1 MNRIQKALRRTAMR
15 LRQISAVAIIAVACG
30 ILAIL
35 ALALL
40 CRGGADP
47 MTAGI
52 IILAIYVCLIVLTL
66 MVRMLYRASHQN
78 ESSAQTPVGGLSGL
92 QKLPVPLLLC
102 RESGEILYKNEAFK
116 EAAARAGEK
125 LPEGEKLSRYLRAV
139 PSSLSESGEQA
150 SGSEMT
156 LFGKAVRARAFLMPS
171 RQGGKAPLY
180 AILFEDRE
188 ELRKSETLRRAQN
201 PVVAYVMIDNLDD
214 VIRLSGT
221 GAHTLT
227 AAIAEELNRFA
238 ASVDGLLL
246 EIEKDK
252 YCLIFCEEGLD
263 RLCRE
268 RFDVLDRIAA
278 IRTGER
284 NSFTVT
290 ASIGVGTTVGSLA
303 EREESA
309 QSALNYALQDGG
321 ACAVV
326 RGRGKDLTKYGG
338 NTKAVQS
345 SSKVRSRTEGE
356 HLLREIENSDRVII
370 MGHRSPDFDCLASSI
385 GLAKLA
391 LSKGVPTMVVLDRA
405 GYNVRRAMPCLESL
419 TDLDGI
425 FVDAAK
431 AQDCLTTS
439 TLLILTDVSNPD
451 LFESQ
456 ELEKAA
462 TRVAYIDHHR
472 RSEDFE
478 RTPVLKYIDSNA
490 SSASELLSEMLEA
503 CLPKGSITT
512 AEAELLLAGIMLDTK
527 NFTIGA
533 GPRTFGAAQ
542 YLKSIGADPMRVQE
556 LYFSPDMNEM
566 RRQSAF
572 ESGAELY
579 REGVVIAVNR
589 ESGIQPAED
598 YIGSKAADHLLTVK
612 GVECSFV
619 LFRIG
624 NTVRIKARSAGK
636 INVQAILSSLGGG
649 GHFEAA
655 AHLIDNDDLEGA
667 VRALRKAIDDYFQDN
682 QK

>member
-1 MNRIQKALRRTAMR
+1 MNKFTKALKGAAAR
-15 LRQISAVAIIAVACG
+15 LRQLSPFAVIAAVGGA
-30 ILAIL
+30 LAIL
-35 ALALL
+35 AEALL

-47 MTAGI
+47 LSTGI
-52 IILAIYVCLIVLTL
+52 TILVGYVCLLVLVLLLRGFYRSAHKENAQEETL
-66 MVRMLYRASHQN
+66 
-78 ESSAQTPVGGLSGL
+78 GGGISML
-92 QKLPVPLLLC
+92 QKLPLPLLLV
-102 RESGEILYKNEAFK
+102 RESGDVLWKNEAFR
-116 EAAARAGEK
+116 EMAARAGEK
-125 LPEGEKLSRYLRAV
+125 LPEGEKLNHYLRAV
-139 PSSLSESGEQA
+139 PASLTENDGTAGEI
-150 SGSEMT
+150 S
-156 LFGKAVRARAFLMPS
+156 LFGQAVRARAFTVPTRS
-171 RQGGKAPLY
+171 HDKSPLY
-180 AILFEDRE
+180 ALIFEDRE
-188 ELRKSETLRRAQN
+188 ALRKSEARRRSEN
-201 PVVAYVMIDNLDD
+201 PVVAYIMIDNLDD
-214 VIRLSGT
+214 VIRMSGT

-227 AAIAEELNRFA
+227 ASIAEELNRFA
-238 ASVDGLLL
+238 AGVNGLLL

-252 YCLIFCEEGLD
+252 YCLIFSEEGLD

-278 IRTGER
+278 IRTGDR
-284 NSFTVT
+284 SPITVT

-326 RGRGKDLTKYGG
+326 RGSGKDLTKYGG

-356 HLLREIENSDRVII
+356 RLLLEIEKSDRVII
-370 MGHRSPDFDCLASSI
+370 MGHRSPDFDCLAASV
-385 GLAKLA
+385 GAAKLA
-391 LSKGVPTMVVLDRA
+391 LSKGIPTQVVLDRA
-405 GYNVRRAMPCLESL
+405 GYNIRRAIPCLESL
-419 TDLDGI
+419 TDLDGV

-431 AQDCLTTS
+431 AQDGMTTS
-439 TLLILTDVSNPD
+439 TLLILTDVSNPE
-451 LFESQ
+451 LFESP

-478 RTPVLKYIDSNA
+478 RTPILKYIDSNA

-503 CLPKGSITT
+503 CLPKGSVST

-527 NFTIGA
+527 NFTVGA

-542 YLKSIGADPMRVQE
+542 FLKGIGADPMRVQE
-556 LYFSPDMNEM
+556 RFFSPDMAEM

-572 ESGAELY
+572 ESSASLY
-579 REGVVIAVNR
+579 REGVVLAVNR
-589 ESGIQPAED
+589 EDGIQPSED

-612 GVECSFV
+612 GVEASFV

-624 NTVRIKARSAGK
+624 NTIRIKARSAGK
-636 INVQAILSSLGGG
+636 INVQAILAPLGGG

-655 AHLIDNDDLEGA
+655 ANRIENDDLESA
-667 VRALRKAIDDYFQDN
+667 VDALKKAIDDYFTDN

>member
-1 MNRIQKALRRTAMR
+1 MNAFTKALRRTAEW
-15 LRQISAVAIIAVACG
+15 LRRISLAGVIAAVGGV
-30 ILAIL
+30 LAIL
-35 ALALL
+35 AEALL
-40 CRGGADP
+40 CRNGADP
-47 MTAGI
+47 MTTGI
-52 IILAIYVCLIVLTL
+52 TILVAYACLLILTL
-66 MVRMLYRASHQN
+66 LVRGIYRANHQS
-78 ESSAQTPVGGLSGL
+78 EGREETLGGGIAML
-92 QKLPVPLLLC
+92 QKLPLPLLLC
-102 RESGEILYKNEAFK
+102 RENGEVLWKNEAFRD
-116 EAAARAGEK
+116 AAAEIGEK
-125 LPEGEKLSRYLRAV
+125 LPEGEKLSRYLRAA
-139 PSSLSESGEQA
+139 PSSLSEGNELS
-150 SGSEMT
+150 
-156 LFGKAVRARAFLMPS
+156 LFGKAVQARSFVLPTRS
-171 RQGGKAPLY
+171 RERSPLY
-180 AILFEDRE
+180 ALVFEDRE
-188 ELRKSETLRRAQN
+188 ALRKSEALRRSEN

-214 VIRLSGT
+214 VIRMSGT

-227 AAIAEELNRFA
+227 ASIAEELNRFA
-238 ASVDGLLL
+238 DSVNGLLL

-252 YCLIFCEEGLD
+252 YCLIFSEEGLD

-284 NSFTVT
+284 SPITVT

-356 HLLREIENSDRVII
+356 RLLLEIEQSDRVII
-370 MGHRSPDFDCLASSI
+370 MGHRSPDFDCLASSV

-405 GYNVRRAMPCLESL
+405 GYNIRRAIPCIESL
-419 TDLDGI
+419 SDLDGI

-431 AQDCLTTS
+431 AQDSLTTS
-439 TLLILTDVSNPD
+439 TLLILTDVSNPE
-451 LFESQ
+451 LFESP

-462 TRVAYIDHHR
+462 SRVAYIDHHR

-542 YLKSIGADPMRVQE
+542 YLKGIGADPMRVQE
-556 LYFSPDMNEM
+556 LYFSPDMEEM

-572 ESGAELY
+572 ESSAALY

-589 ESGIQPAED
+589 EDGIQPSED

-612 GVECSFV
+612 GVEATFV

-624 NTVRIKARSAGK
+624 NTIRIKARSAGK
-636 INVQAILSSLGGG
+636 INVQAILSPLGGG

-655 AHLIDNDDLEGA
+655 ANRIENDDLESA
-667 VRALRKAIDDYFQDN
+667 VSALEKAIDDYFADN